1 MRVVRA
7 PRIQHA
13 LREHREQPRA
23 LILRRH
29 VREPEKRQEAF
40 DMASVANVPE
50 AVAEMIML
58 KQSNRADFARLR
70 ILPSDDQGAVG
81 LALV

>member
-1 MRVVRA
+1 
-7 PRIQHA
+7 
-13 LREHREQPRA
+13 
-23 LILRRH
+23 
-29 VREPEKRQEAF
+29 
-40 DMASVANVPE
+40 MASVANVPE